1 MNLPRLKKLHLNE
14 NEITMNESFDGHA
27 NLEFIDISKN
37 KLKTF
42 EGFRNLPKLKEL
54 YINENEISSL
64 LELGNLE
71 KLTKLHMHHN

>member
-14 NEITMNESFDGHA
+14 NEITMNKSFDGHA

-42 EGFRNLPKLKEL
+42 
-54 YINENEISSL
+54 
-64 LELGNLE
+64 
-71 KLTKLHMHHN
+71 